1 MRSVKRIKAPKS
13 HQSLGSEIISKILK
27 IRSREIL
34 DSRGNPTVEADV
46 FTNEGLSRA
55 SVPSGASTGKYEA
68 FELRDGGSRYLGQG
82 VLKAVS
88 NVNGVIAKKLIG
100 QDCTKQKEVDE
111 LMIELDGTP
120 NKSNLG
126 ANAILAVS
134 MAICKAGALESNLP
148 LYEYLAELAGSRGV
162 TLPIPQMNVI
172 NGGMHAGIKND
183 FQEHLIIPFGA
194 KTFSDALRMCSETC
208 HTLKKNLKEKFG
220 NSATL
225 VGDEGGFVPP
235 LKNVNERLK
244 FISEAIEELGYT
256 KEFGLAIDA
265 AASEFYDKRRYNI
278 MEKEYSSSELTDFY
292 SEMCEKFRIISIE
305 DGLSED
311 DWEGWTKMKSELGK
325 KIQIV
330 GDDLLVTNVER
341 IRKAIKLDACNALL
355 LKLNQI
361 GTVTEALDA
370 SKLAREAGWNVIVS
384 HRSGSTEETFFADLV
399 VGLDAGQFK
408 YGAPARSE
416 RTCNYNQ
423 LLRIEEQ
430 LGRKAQYSKIFG

>member
-1 MRSVKRIKAPKS
+1 M
-13 HQSLGSEIISKILK
+13 SKILK
-27 IRSREIL
+27 IRAREIL
-34 DSRGNPTVEADV
+34 DSRGNPTVEAEV
-46 FTNEGLSRA
+46 FTNGGLSRA
-55 SVPSGASTGKYEA
+55 SVPSGASTGRYEA
-68 FELRDGGSRYLGQG
+68 FELRDGERRYLQKG
-82 VLKAVS
+82 VLKAVG
-88 NVNGVIAKKLIG
+88 NVNNVIAKKLVG
-100 QDCTKQKEVDE
+100 QDCTKQKEADE
-111 LMIELDGTP
+111 LMVELDGTH

-148 LYEYLAELAGSRGV
+148 LYEYIADLADLKGV

-172 NGGMHAGIKND
+172 NGGAHAGIKND
-183 FQEHLIIPFGA
+183 FQEHMIMPLGA
-194 KTFSDALRMCSETC
+194 KTYSDALRMCSETY

-220 NSATL
+220 SSAIL
-225 VGDEGGFVPP
+225 VGDEGGFVPL
-235 LKNVNERLK
+235 LKSIDERLK

-265 AASEFYDKRRYNI
+265 AASEFYDKGCYKI
-278 MEKEYSSSELTDFY
+278 MEKEFSSGELTNFY
-292 SEMCEKFRIISIE
+292 SELCEKFKIVSIE
-305 DGLSED
+305 NGLSED
-311 DWEGWTKMKSELGK
+311 DWDGWVKMKSELGK
-325 KIQIV
+325 RVQLV

-341 IRKAIKLDACNALL
+341 IVKAVKLDACNALL

-370 SKLAREAGWNVIVS
+370 SKLARKAGWNIVVS

-399 VGLDAGQFK
+399 VGSDAGQFK

-423 LLRIEEQ
+423 LLRIEEE
-430 LGRKAQYSKIFG
+430 LGAKTKYSGIFG

>member
-1 MRSVKRIKAPKS
+1 
-13 HQSLGSEIISKILK
+13 LSKIIK
-27 IRSREIL
+27 IGAREIL
-34 DSRGNPTVEADV
+34 DSRGNPTVEAYV
-46 FTNEGLSRA
+46 FTTGGLSKA

-68 FELRDGGSRYLGQG
+68 LELRDGGRRYLGEG

-88 NVNGVIAKKLIG
+88 NVNNVIAKKIVG
-100 QDCTKQKEVDE
+100 QDCTKQKEADE
-111 LMIELDGTP
+111 LMIELDGTL

-148 LYEYLAELAGSRGV
+148 LYEYIAKFVDSRGV

-172 NGGMHAGIKND
+172 NGGMHAGIAND
-183 FQEHLIIPFGA
+183 FQEHIIIPFGA
-194 KTFSDALRMCSETC
+194 KTFSDALRMCSETY

-220 NSATL
+220 NSAIL

-235 LKNVNERLK
+235 LKSVDERLK
-244 FISEAIEELGYT
+244 FMSEAIEELGYT

-265 AASEFYDKRRYNI
+265 ASSEFYGKGRYSI
-278 MEKEYSSSELTDFY
+278 MEKNYSSGELTDFY
-292 SEMCEKFRIISIE
+292 SDICEKFRIISIE

-311 DWEGWTKMKSELGK
+311 DWDGWIRLNSKLGK
-325 KIQIV
+325 RIQIV

-341 IRKAIKLDACNALL
+341 IRKAVKLDACNALL

-361 GTVTEALDA
+361 GTVTEALA
-370 SKLAREAGWNVIVS
+370 AFGSAREAGWNVIVS

-423 LLRIEEQ
+423 LLRIEEE
-430 LGRKAQYSKIFG
+430 LGRKAKYSRIF